1 MSWTSATTGD
11 ASVSAGAT
19 GSGNSLTATVD
30 IAAGAGNSVIFTVTG
45 TPKSSLT
52 GNLTNTATVAPPP
65 GTTDANPDNNS
76 ATDTDTSSAS
86 ADVADVKV
94 ASVDPV
100 VAGTTLKYTITVTN
114 AGPSDATNV
123 VVTDALDPALLSPTY
138 TVEVNGGAPSA
149 PAAWTGSVNL
159 GTLSPGDTVDV
170 VITATVDPATPDGT
184 ILANTATVA
193 SSTSDPNPGNNTDSV
208 DTTVKA
214 EADLAVTKTDG
225 VTKVDGRPVDGHLH
239 HHRHQRRSVGRDWG
253 QADRHLPAGFTAGAV
268 TPSQGT
274 CTGGPVFTCNL
285 GTIAVGGSATVTIAY
300 TVPGLDDRRPDEHGQ
315 RHERCG

>member
-1 MSWTSATTGD
+1 M
-11 ASVSAGAT
+11 
-19 GSGNSLTATVD
+19 
-30 IAAGAGNSVIFTVTG
+30 
-45 TPKSSLT
+45 
-52 GNLTNTATVAPPP
+52 
-65 GTTDANPDNNS
+65 
-76 ATDTDTSSAS
+76 
-86 ADVADVKV
+86 
-94 ASVDPV
+94 DPV

-138 TVEVNGGAPSA
+138 TVEINGGAPSA

-159 GTLSPGDTVDV
+159 GTLSPGDTVHV

-225 VTKVDGRPVDGHLH
+225 VTKVTAGLSTGTYIVTVTNAGPSAATGVKLTDTFP
-239 HHRHQRRSVGRDWG
+239 
-253 QADRHLPAGFTAGAV
+253 PGFTAGAV

-300 TVPGLDDRRPDEHGQ
+300 TVPASTTDDQTNTASVTSDAADPNPDNDTATDTDTVGALPSIAIDKSASPVTLDEPGGPVTFTVTITNGSRDRSP
-315 RHERCG
+315 

>member
-1 MSWTSATTGD
+1 M
-11 ASVSAGAT
+11 
-19 GSGNSLTATVD
+19 
-30 IAAGAGNSVIFTVTG
+30 TG

-225 VTKVDGRPVDGHLH
+225 VTKVTAGLSTGTYIVTVTNAGPSAATGVKLTDTFP
-239 HHRHQRRSVGRDWG
+239 
-253 QADRHLPAGFTAGAV
+253 PGFTAGAV
-268 TPSQGT
+268 TPSQGPAQADPSSPAT
-274 CTGGPVFTCNL
+274 
-285 GTIAVGGSATVTIAY
+285 SARSRSAAA
-300 TVPGLDDRRPDEHGQ
+300 PP
-315 RHERCG
+315 